1 MKITALAGGVGG
13 AKLARGLAEILTSEE
28 LTIIVNTGDDFEHLG
43 LKISPDLDSV
53 IYLLAGIAN
62 PVTGWGIADD
72 TFTTYD
78 SLSRMGAPDW
88 FRLGDIDLAT
98 HLTRTYLYKQG
109 DSLTKITR
117 NICDALSVKHLV
129 LPMTDDPVA
138 TWIETEES
146 GDIPFQ
152 EYFVKKRCEPK
163 IKSVRFAGI
172 EAAKPGE
179 RVLDSIEQSDAV
191 IICPS
196 NPFVSID
203 PILSL
208 GEVREFVDRKLTVC
222 VSPIIG
228 GKAVK
233 GPLAKMFLE
242 MGSQPSPQSVVDHYG
257 GLVDCLIVDSSD
269 ISGEMLNNGS
279 SIIFHAADILIPDK
293 SNQIRLALD
302 IIKLVEKYK

>member
-13 AKLARGLAEILTSEE
+13 AKLARGLAEILTPEE

-72 TFTTYD
+72 TFTTFD
-78 SLSRMGAPDW
+78 SLRRMGAPDW

-98 HLTRTYLYKQG
+98 HLTRTYLYKRG

-172 EAAKPGE
+172 ETAKPGE

-208 GEVREFVDRKLTVC
+208 SEVRESVNRKLTVC

-242 MGSQPSPQSVVDHYG
+242 MGSQPSPQSVIDHYG

>member
-13 AKLARGLAEILTSEE
+13 AKLARGLAEILTPEE

-72 TFTTYD
+72 TFTTFD
-78 SLSRMGAPDW
+78 SLRRMGAPDW

-98 HLTRTYLYKQG
+98 HLTRTYLYKRG

-117 NICDALSVKHLV
+117 NICDALSVKHMV

-172 EAAKPGE
+172 ETAKPGE

-208 GEVREFVDRKLTVC
+208 SEVRESVNRKLTVC

-242 MGSQPSPQSVVDHYG
+242 MGSQPSPQSVIDHYG

>member
-13 AKLARGLAEILTSEE
+13 AKLARGLAEILTPEE

-117 NICDALSVKHLV
+117 NICDALSVKHMV

-172 EAAKPGE
+172 ETAKPGE

-208 GEVREFVDRKLTVC
+208 SEVRESVNRKLTVC

-233 GPLAKMFLE
+233 GPLAKMLLE
-242 MGSQPSPQSVVDHYG
+242 MGSQPSPQSVIDHYG

>member
-78 SLSRMGAPDW
+78 SLRRMGAPDW

-98 HLTRTYLYKQG
+98 HLTRTYLYKRG

-117 NICDALSVKHLV
+117 NICDALSVKHMV

-172 EAAKPGE
+172 ETAKPGE

-208 GEVREFVDRKLTVC
+208 SEVRESVNRKLTVC

-242 MGSQPSPQSVVDHYG
+242 MGSQPSPQSVIDHYG